1 VALGRSRRGRGISVR
16 EMCEELREIK
26 GWIEVV
32 WGGELGSVLLL
43 RFLKI
48 WWMGCVSS
56 QV

>member
-32 WGGELGSVLLL
+32 GGGWGVCFCCE
-43 RFLKI
+43 F
-48 WWMGCVSS
+48 
-56 QV
+56 